1 MKRTMGHKEKTAI
14 VTGAAGNGMGRSIAL
29 TLAREGAN
37 VVVNYRTNTE
47 SAAAI
52 STHIEKKGG
61 HAFAFQAD
69 VTQKDQC
76 KSLVDATIET
86 FGQVDICVI
95 GPGGGWHPESIDK
108 LNSLAALDN
117 AFKELAPVYN
127 LMPLVLPDMYSR
139 KWGRI
144 VAISLL
150 STIPSPSYA
159 YNSGKAARTNA
170 LLLAHEEAWKKGVTI
185 NVISPGPVSGLS
197 SLADAVELCEHGPKW
212 QERQNITPQDI
223 AEGVAVLCSDS
234 GRFISGCELPYMFW
248 LNK

>member
-1 MKRTMGHKEKTAI
+1 MGCKEKTAI

-37 VVVNYRTNTE
+37 VVVNYLTSID
-47 SAAAI
+47 SASAI
-52 STHIEKKGG
+52 SAHIEKKGG
-61 HAFAFQAD
+61 HALAFQAD
-69 VTQKDQC
+69 VTQHDQC
-76 KSLVDATIET
+76 KSLFEATIET

-108 LNSLAALDN
+108 LNSLAALDD
-117 AFKELAPVYN
+117 AFKELTPVYN

-144 VAISLL
+144 IAISLL

-170 LLLAHEEAWKKGVTI
+170 LLLAHKEAWKHGVTM
-185 NVISPGPVSGLS
+185 NVIAPGPVDGLS
-197 SLADAVELCEHGPKW
+197 SLADAIELCEHGPKW
-212 QERQNITPQDI
+212 QGRQKITPQDI
-223 AEGVAVLCSDS
+223 AEGVAMLCSDS
-234 GRFISGCELPYMFW
+234 GKFISGCELPYMFS
-248 LNK
+248 